1 MAVTEAIIVGGGIS
15 GLYTAFKLQK
25 ENISYVLLEAKSI
38 VGGRVEGKPALP
50 HSDLSVDL
58 GPTWFWP
65 HQHNLRQ
72 LLTQLNIEWFEQYS
86 KGENLYHVH
95 PEELPSRTY
104 SGASTMASYRV
115 KGGMQQLVAALT
127 EKLEQTS
134 INTEHAAIT
143 IKNKKNIW
151 QVTAR
156 HHGREKTFEAH
167 QLVLALPPRLIIKHL
182 APEHCL
188 SMKLIND
195 LQVQQTWM
203 SGQAK
208 FVAVY
213 NKPFWRENNL
223 SGDAF
228 SHVGPMV
235 EIHDGSSTQ
244 DSGFALFGFIG
255 LPLAVRTQFSN
266 EQLKSQCI
274 TQLGVLFGPQALD
287 IEASYLK
294 DWAQDK
300 WVATDQDS
308 KESPKHAGFAIIKHQ
323 EELESLRLHLAAS
336 EFAQLEAGY
345 LEGALLAADAAV
357 HGVKSYSQEDSRYLP

>member
-25 ENISYVLLEAKSI
+25 ADISYVLLEAKSI
-38 VGGRVEGKPALP
+38 VGGRIEGKPALP

-86 KGENLYHVH
+86 KGENLFHMR

-104 SGASTMASYRV
+104 SSGSTMASYRV
-115 KGGMQQLVAALT
+115 NGGMRQLIAALT
-127 EKLEQTS
+127 QKLEPTS
-134 INTEHAAIT
+134 INTEHAAMR
-143 IKNKKNIW
+143 IKKPKKTW

-156 HHGREKTFEAH
+156 HNGREKTFEAH
-167 QLVLALPPRLIIKHL
+167 QLVLALPPRQIIKHL

-188 SMKLIND
+188 SINLIND
-195 LQVQQTWM
+195 LQLQQTWM

-213 NKPFWRENNL
+213 NKPFWRQNNL
-223 SGDAF
+223 SGEAF

-274 TQLGVLFGPQALD
+274 DQLGVLFGQEALD

-308 KESPKHAGFAIIKHQ
+308 KESPRHAEFAIIKHQ
-323 EELESLRLHLAAS
+323 EELKSLRLHLASS
-336 EFAQLEAGY
+336 EFAQLEPGY

-357 HGVKSYSQEDSRYLP
+357 HSVKSIIEEND